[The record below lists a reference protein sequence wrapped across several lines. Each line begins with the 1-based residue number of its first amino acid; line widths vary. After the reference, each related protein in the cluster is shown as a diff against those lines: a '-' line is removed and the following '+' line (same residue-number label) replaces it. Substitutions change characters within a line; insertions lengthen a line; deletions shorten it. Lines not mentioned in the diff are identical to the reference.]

1 MGLGMKITLTDREA
15 EYLDVLWELGPS
27 TVTEVRERLAGD
39 PAYTTVLTILRK
51 MESKGYVEAQ
61 KDGRA
66 HRYAA
71 LVERDTARR
80 SALRELSTKL
90 FKGSAELLMAHL
102 ISDDS
107 LSDEQ
112 IKRIRSMLDK
122 QKNNNKE

>member
-1 MGLGMKITLTDREA
+1 MTTTLTDREA

-27 TVTEVRERLAGD
+27 TVTEVRERLDGD

-61 KDGRA
+61 KQGRA
-66 HRYAA
+66 HRYSA
-71 LVERDTARR
+71 LIERDTARR
-80 SALRELSTKL
+80 SALRELSAKL

-102 ISDDS
+102 VSDNS

-112 IKRIRSMLDK
+112 IKRIRAMLDE
-122 QKNNNKE
+122 QKNKNKKKD